1 MLKKEMMSIKKDEM
15 NSGVR
20 TFKAAMLYTHEYG
33 QAAYQ
38 TWLANE
44 AEITKLAKTG
54 KADGRAWTFGM
65 LADEEGISR
74 PRAYQIFKKTQGI
87 LAKYI
92 SRLDDDEE

>member
-1 MLKKEMMSIKKDEM
+1 MLKKEMMGIKKDEM

-54 KADGRAWTFGM
+54 KVLAEQIYKLRERNFRQMKAAGAKRA
-65 LADEEGISR
+65 ASR
-74 PRAYQIFKKTQGI
+74 PPVQAGTVRHA
-87 LAKYI
+87 A
-92 SRLDDDEE
+92 

>member
-1 MLKKEMMSIKKDEM
+1 MLKKEMMSITKDEM
-15 NSGVR
+15 NNGMR

-54 KADGRAWTFGM
+54 KVLAEQIYKLRERNFRQMKAAGAKRA
-65 LADEEGISR
+65 ASR
-74 PRAYQIFKKTQGI
+74 PVQAGTVRHA
-87 LAKYI
+87 A
-92 SRLDDDEE
+92 